1 MDIRLIEHLDVGIDE
16 ATLLRRLLDE
26 VEWRSES
33 ITLFGRRV
41 LQPRLVA
48 WYGDAGARY
57 RYSGTDHDPL
67 PWIPLLDDLR
77 ARVEKAAGS
86 PFNSVLCNLYRDGTD
101 SMGFHADDERELGP
115 MPVIGSFSVGA
126 ERRML
131 FRHRRD
137 RSVPTHRILLPSMSL
152 LIMSGATQQDWHHA
166 IPKTKRPL
174 GPRVNLTFRR
184 ILVPTDAR

>member
-1 MDIRLIEHLDVGIDE
+1 MDIRLIERFDVGLDE
-16 ATLLRRLLDE
+16 ATLLGRLVHE
-26 VEWRSES
+26 VAWRAES

-67 PWIPLLDDLR
+67 SWIPLLDQLR
-77 ARVEKAAGS
+77 SRVAEAAGC

-101 SMGFHADDERELGP
+101 SMGYHADDERELGP
-115 MPVIGSFSVGA
+115 MPVIASFSVGA
-126 ERRML
+126 ERTML

-137 RSVPTHRILLPSMSL
+137 RTVPTERISLPSMSL
-152 LIMSGATQQDWHHA
+152 LVMSGTTQQDWHHA